1 MGDQY
6 DLHRTLAELASGA
19 SAGDDTAHVIGAITT
34 QVADHVP
41 GASGVGISLIGPR
54 GSILTFGATATFV
67 EAADRFQHELGE
79 GPCID
84 AIREQEAVHAPDLAH
99 DTRWPQ
105 WAAPVVSEFGVR
117 SMLSLQMFVHE
128 HGVGALTVYGS
139 EPNAF
144 TTTDIIE
151 SGLFAAHTAVVIAAM
166 QKVDQ
171 LERGL
176 GTRTVIGQAEGI
188 VMERYGLDGAQ
199 AFGLLARISQD
210 TNVKLRVVAE
220 QIVSTRTVPTT
231 AEGGPGPTV

>member
-1 MGDQY
+1 MGDRY
-6 DLHRTLAELASGA
+6 DLHRTLAELAGGA
-19 SAGDDTAHVIGAITT
+19 SAGDDTAHVTGTITT
-34 QVADHVP
+34 QVADHVR
-41 GASGVGISLIGPR
+41 GAAGVGISLIGPR
-54 GSILTFGATATFV
+54 GSIRTFGATATFV

-99 DTRWPQ
+99 EARWPR
-105 WAAPVVSEFGVR
+105 WAAPVVSELGVR

-128 HGVGALTVYGS
+128 RGVGALTLYGT
-139 EPNAF
+139 ERDAF
-144 TTTDIIE
+144 TTADIIE
-151 SGLFAAHTAVVIAAM
+151 SGLFAAHAAVVIAAM

-210 TNVKLRVVAE
+210 SNVKLRLVAE
-220 QIVSTRTVPTT
+220 RVVSTREVPTT
-231 AEGGPGPTV
+231 AGGGPGPTV